1 MSLTAEVVKRNI
13 GMGWLVAAMTLVSIV
28 ISVGMVAGVLLV
40 FYGPDAAR
48 GMTVGEYW
56 GFAMGFAVVVPAI
69 ACPVVGTQM
78 LMLLRELNK
87 AREELARLANTDQLT
102 QLLNR
107 RGFELAANEALL
119 EAERSGQPLAVL
131 MCDIDHF
138 KQIND
143 NFGHDFG
150 DQSIK
155 HVAAVLADAAA
166 QHGAIACRHGGE
178 EFVMLLPGSNEGK
191 ARYIAESL
199 RLACS
204 ASSVVWADMSARLT
218 VSVGVSFASTPQT
231 DLGRMM
237 VQADSALYKAKQ
249 AGRDRVISEQL
260 DVLALAA

>member
-1 MSLTAEVVKRNI
+1 
-13 GMGWLVAAMTLVSIV
+13 MGWLVAAMTLISIF
-28 ISVGMVAGVLLV
+28 ISVTLVVGILLA
-40 FYGPDAAR
+40 FYGQDAAR

-56 GFAMGFAVVVPAI
+56 GFAIGFAVGVPAI

-78 LMLLRELNK
+78 LLLLRDLNK

-107 RGFELAANEALL
+107 RGFELAAAEALL
-119 EAERSGQPLAVL
+119 EAERAGQPLAVL

-143 NFGHDFG
+143 KFGHDFG

-155 HVAAVLADAAA
+155 HVAAILAETSA

-191 ARYIAESL
+191 AKYVAECV

-204 ASSVVWADMSARLT
+204 ARPTVWGDMSGRLT
-218 VSVGVSFASTPQT
+218 VSVGLSFASTPQT

-237 VQADSALYKAKQ
+237 LQADGALYKAKQ
-249 AGRDRVISEQL
+249 AGRDRVISEKL